1 MWIQIQH
8 VLNDSMMKVITKVAN
23 LLPGIVALVVALVVS
38 FVLAWV
44 IASLLRRSLRSIQFD
59 DRLVTWGLSSLSEWS
74 PSGSPTLLAVR
85 VVSWAIIIIGFL
97 VGLSAF
103 DATLTSQ
110 LTERFFLYLPNF
122 VAAILV
128 LFVGNIIARFL
139 ARSVLIGA
147 VNMNLQYARLLSMGV
162 KWLVLVLTVAMAL
175 EHLHIGGTIVFLAF
189 AILFGG
195 IVLALAL
202 AVGLGSK
209 DLVSRSLE
217 RETTRPQPEEVADPF
232 RHL

>member
-1 MWIQIQH
+1 MWVQIQQA
-8 VLNDSMMKVITKVAN
+8 LNDSMIRVITKVAN
-23 LLPGIVALVVALVVS
+23 LLPGIVALIVALAVS
-38 FVLAWV
+38 MVLAWV
-44 IASLLRRSLRSIQFD
+44 VALLLRRSLSSVQFD
-59 DRLVTWGLSSLSEWS
+59 DRLTTWGLSSLADWS
-74 PSGSPTLLAVR
+74 PSNSPTLLVIR
-85 VVSWAIIIIGFL
+85 VVSWSIVLMGFL
-97 VGLSAF
+97 IGISAF

-110 LTERFFLYLPNF
+110 LVERFFAYLPNV
-122 VAAILV
+122 VAAIIL
-128 LFVGNIIARFL
+128 LFVGNLLARFL
-139 ARSVLIGA
+139 SRSVLIGA

-175 EHLHIGGTIVFLAF
+175 EHLSIGGSIVFLAF

-195 IVLALAL
+195 IVLSLSL

-217 RETTRPQPEEVADPF
+217 REANRAPEEAEDPF

>member
-1 MWIQIQH
+1 MWVQIQQA
-8 VLNDSMMKVITKVAN
+8 LNESMLRVITKVAN
-23 LLPGIVALVVALVVS
+23 LLPGIVALVVALAVS
-38 FVLAWV
+38 IVLAWV
-44 IASLLRRSLRSIQFD
+44 VAYILRRSLKSFQFD
-59 DRLVTWGLSSLSEWS
+59 DRLASWGLAWLAEWS
-74 PSGSPTLLAVR
+74 PSNSPTLLAIR
-85 VVSWAIIIIGFL
+85 VICWAIILMGFL

-110 LTERFFLYLPNF
+110 FVERLFTYLPNV
-122 VAAILV
+122 VAAVILL
-128 LFVGNIIARFL
+128 LFGNVVARFF

-175 EHLHIGGTIVFLAF
+175 EHLAIGGRIVFLAF
-189 AILFGG
+189 TILFGG
-195 IVLALAL
+195 IVLALSL

-217 RETTRPQPEEVADPF
+217 REANRSAEEAEDPF